1 MDITKEIA
9 KIKAEV
15 GEEIF
20 AKIKTS
26 LNGIESGVNEAI
38 GDAKRFSAESRERK
52 IKIREL
58 EETIDNSGLDKDS
71 YEKKLAAKDEE
82 ITRLKGFE
90 TKFNE
95 YQTKSDSEVV
105 ENWKTKAKVFDLKDT
120 NPNHERITKLKE
132 SFAFDEEL
140 TIEQTRKNLETY
152 AIMETVGA
160 FKDVK
165 FEVKDGE
172 RFENQRQQSAE
183 DDPLSAF
190 DN

>member
-1 MDITKEIA
+1 MTLQELFA
-9 KIKAEV
+9 KHGVESAELQAEV
-15 GEEIF
+15 QGLLTTAES
-20 AKIKTS
+20 KKTD
-26 LNGIESGVNEAI
+26 GIPMS
-38 GDAKRFSAESRERK
+38 RFSEKVQECNTLRADK
-52 IKIREL
+52 VEL
-58 EETIDNSGLDKDS
+58 ESKITTLESSRTETT
-71 YEKKLAAKDEE
+71 EE
-82 ITRLKGFE
+82 ITRLKGIE

-152 AIMETVGA
+152 AIMETAGA

-165 FEVKDGE
+165 VEVIDGD